1 MHHHLV
7 PSRSAGAALVA
18 GVVAFSVGDLL
29 RRVVEPASASSASA
43 VTSAVEAHT
52 GPWLAAGLLEL
63 VAAALLLVGALSAK
77 RLAPARGGRLTAIG
91 SGLLAAGAVASV
103 GHTIGYYG
111 TYAQYAD
118 SGLDASTLNGLS
130 QANDVLGGVAIAV
143 FMLGLLLGPVLLT
156 IGLRR
161 AGVVAIWVPVAA
173 VVFVVAG
180 AVSGVAAGVV
190 GLVAGLA
197 SLGVVGLTMARAATS
212 RPSAATDADPDVDP
226 AAALA

>member
-1 MHHHLV
+1 MHQPLAPRRLAG
-7 PSRSAGAALVA
+7 PSLLA

-29 RRVVEPASASSASA
+29 RRVVEPADASSASA
-43 VTSAVEAHT
+43 VTSAVGEHT

-63 VAAALLLVGALSAK
+63 ASAALLLVGALSVP
-77 RLAPARGGRLTAIG
+77 RLAPERGGRLTAIG

-118 SGLDASTLNGLS
+118 SGLDATTLNGLS
-130 QANDVLGGVAIAV
+130 QTNDVLGGVAIAV

-161 AGVVAIWVPVAA
+161 AGAVPVWVPVAA

-180 AVSGVAAGVV
+180 AVSGVVAGVV

-197 SLGVVGLTMARAATS
+197 SLGVVGATMARAAAA
-212 RPSAATDADPDVDP
+212 RPSAATDVDP

>member
-1 MHHHLV
+1 MHRPLA
-7 PSRSAGAALVA
+7 PRRPAGAALVA
-18 GVVAFSVGDLL
+18 GVVAFSVGDLI
-29 RRVVEPASASSASA
+29 RRVVEPSGAPSASA
-43 VTSAVEAHT
+43 ITSAVGAHT
-52 GPWLAAGLLEL
+52 ALWLAAGLLEL
-63 VAAALLLVGALSAK
+63 ASAALLLVGALSVP

-103 GHTIGYYG
+103 GHTIGYFG
-111 TYAQYAD
+111 AYAQYAD
-118 SGLDASTLNGLS
+118 SSLDASTLDGLS

-161 AGVVAIWVPVAA
+161 AGAVPIWVPVAA

-197 SLGVVGLTMARAATS
+197 SLGVVGLTMARAAGA
-212 RPSAATDADPDVDP
+212 RASAATDVDP
-226 AAALA
+226 ATALA

>member
-1 MHHHLV
+1 MHGPLV
-7 PSRSAGAALVA
+7 PSRSAGPALVA
-18 GVVAFSVGDLL
+18 GVLAFSVGDLL
-29 RRVVEPASASSASA
+29 RRVVEPSGASSASA
-43 VTSAVEAHT
+43 VTAAVDAHT
-52 GPWLAAGLLEL
+52 GLWLVAGLLEL
-63 VAAALLLVGALSAK
+63 VAAALLLVGALSAG
-77 RLAPARGGRLTAIG
+77 RLAPARGGRLTGIG

-161 AGVVAIWVPVAA
+161 AGVVPVWVPVAA

-197 SLGVVGLTMARAATS
+197 SLGVVGVTMLRAAS
-212 RPSAATDADPDVDP
+212 RHATTADVDP

>member
-1 MHHHLV
+1 MPRPVAL
-7 PSRSAGAALVA
+7 SRTAGPALVA
-18 GVVAFSVGDLL
+18 GVLAFSLGDLL
-29 RRVVEPASASSASA
+29 RRLVEPADASSASA
-43 VTSAVEAHT
+43 VTAAVAAHSSR
-52 GPWLAAGLLEL
+52 WLAAGLLEL
-63 VAAALLLVGALSAK
+63 VAAALLLVGALSVP
-77 RLAPARGGRLTAIG
+77 RLVPARGGRLTAVG

-118 SGLDASTLNGLS
+118 SRLDGAPLNDLS

-161 AGVVAIWVPVAA
+161 AGVVPVWVPVAA
-173 VVFVVAG
+173 VVFVAG
-180 AVSGVAAGVV
+180 AVSGVAAGVA

-197 SLGVVGLTMARAATS
+197 SLGVVGVTMLRTAAS
-212 RPSAATDADPDVDP
+212 RPSPATDADPT
-226 AAALA
+226 AALA